1 MFAGVKKAHNKG
13 FELAEELG
21 DTGMDEGQFIE
32 TPEYMLGWGSD
43 SDSVSNL
50 E

>member
-32 TPEYMLGWGSD
+32 TPEYMPG
-43 SDSVSNL
+43 
-50 E
+50 